1 MKYLVIM
8 VLMSVS
14 LFANAAEEPELK
26 IECAVQLDVSAEL
39 DVNASIGK
47 DSIASQSI
55 GAIESGDLQGDIQVG
70 VEAASD
76 VNAAIG
82 DGACADQQIGTIG
95 KKSSC

>member
-1 MKYLVIM
+1 MKYLVVM
-8 VLMSVS
+8 VLISVS
-14 LFANAAEEPELK
+14 LFAVAAEEPELK
-26 IECAVQLDVSAEL
+26 IEGGVQLDVSAEL